1 MERQALNGWIER
13 WQARLLWAATLLV
26 AMLVLAITLV
36 LAVGA
41 TRFLQSRGWRLG
53 VLLGANWNPLAGHF
67 EIGLFIVDTIIVTA
81 LAMAMTLPFGLGVAV
96 FGAYVAS
103 SWERTALRWLLTVLA
118 AVPSVAMG
126 WWGLAVVVPGL
137 RRIGGGPG
145 FSLLAAGA
153 VLAVM
158 LLPTFG
164 LLALEVL
171 DKVPEDWHQASLALG
186 ASEDQNLL
194 QMALRVSLPG
204 LKTAFLT
211 AVARAMGETVAV
223 QMVIG
228 GAVYGFHGML
238 GPGATLTTQILT
250 DMAILPLGHPAHGVL
265 DLMAVILLAGLTLLT
280 IWAQRGDERP

>member
-1 MERQALNGWIER
+1 MERHACNGWIER
-13 WQARLLWAATLLV
+13 WQARLLGAATLLV
-26 AMLVLAITLV
+26 ATLV
-36 LAVGA
+36 LTITLILVVGA
-41 TRFLQSRGWRLG
+41 AKFLQSRGWRIQ
-53 VLLGANWNPLAGHF
+53 VLLGAHWNPLAGHF

-81 LAMAMTLPFGLGVAV
+81 LAMALTLPFGLGVAV
-96 FGAYVAS
+96 FGAYVAG
-103 SWERTALRWLLTVLA
+103 WRERAALRWLLTIFA

-126 WWGLAVVVPGL
+126 WWGLAVVVPSV
-137 RRIGGGPG
+137 RRIFGGPG

-158 LLPTFG
+158 LLPTFS

-194 QMALRVSLPG
+194 QMALKVSLPG
-204 LKTAFLT
+204 LKTAFLS

-228 GAVYGFHGML
+228 GAVYGFHGVL

-265 DLMAVILLAGLTLLT
+265 DLMALILLVALMLLT
-280 IWAQRGDERP
+280 TWAQRGDDRP